1 MNICYI
7 ATTVHVSKDLKECL
21 GSTTQTYALSKE
33 FTKQG
38 HSVHLI
44 TKKLK
49 DDKEFEIL
57 DGINVHRLY
66 RGVISSGEVIR
77 KKRKTF
83 ISPILRGISNI
94 FLGIKAS
101 KIVRQNNCDVI
112 FERAHSMQVGT
123 IASII
128 SKKPLFLQVI
138 DNFFSPIATNHAK
151 KIIANTDVF
160 FNKKALSK
168 LVLVEMGIDHE
179 TFKPVKV
186 KQIYDLC
193 YVGGFK
199 PWDGVEDL
207 VLAVKHLKKNKSF
220 NDLSVLLL
228 GDGPRV
234 EVIKKMVKENNLDK
248 NFLFGGKVSLQ
259 EVANHIC
266 ASKICVAP
274 FNVKYSKTGEFEKYG
289 FYFPPLKVIE
299 YMACSKPVIA
309 TNYEFNAKLIPKN
322 TRFLFQEGNVKDLS
336 EIIKDL
342 LTNRDLK
349 KIGEENFI
357 ASKNFTSVKTSK
369 RIINEFKDIAL
380 S

>member
-7 ATTVHVSKDLKECL
+7 ATTSHVSKDLRECL

-49 DDKEFEIL
+49 GDLDFEIL

-66 RGVISSGEVIR
+66 RGVVSSGEIVRKNR
-77 KKRKTF
+77 KKFLT
-83 ISPILRGISNI
+83 PILRSISNI
-94 FLGIKAS
+94 FLGLKAS
-101 KIVRQNNCDVI
+101 KIIKENNCDVI

-138 DNFFSPIATNHAK
+138 DNFFSAIAINHAK

-160 FNKKALSK
+160 FNKKARSK
-168 LVLVEMGIDHE
+168 LVLVKIGIDHE
-179 TFKPVKV
+179 NFKPVKV

-207 VLAVKHLKKNKSF
+207 VLAIKHLTKNKSF

-228 GDGPRV
+228 GDGPRLDL
-234 EVIKKMVKENNLDK
+234 IKKMVKENNLEK
-248 NFLFGGKVSLQ
+248 NFLFGGKVPLQ
-259 EVANHIC
+259 DVARYIN
-266 ASKICVAP
+266 ASRICVAP

-299 YMACSKPVIA
+299 YMACAKPVIA
-309 TNYEFNAKLIPKN
+309 TNYEFNAMLIPKN
-322 TRFLFQEGNVKDLS
+322 TQFLFQEGNSFDLS
-336 EIIKDL
+336 EKIKEL
-342 LTNRDLK
+342 LTKKNLK
-349 KIGEENFI
+349 KIGEENFT
-357 ASKNFTSVKTSK
+357 ASKNFRSVKTAK
-369 RIINEFKDIAL
+369 KITNEFKNFII